1 MLKVRKRNG
10 SIVEFN
16 GGKIEEAME
25 KAFRAT
31 GTPVPGEYIK
41 NKMLMNIY
49 ALMRTED
56 NIVEIESIQDA
67 VEQVLSESGYFKVSK
82 AYVLYRSQRKSVL
95 LRNGKSNLMPLLKAL
110 ASMFRLVFLAKSSF
124 TSPACHDPRCR
135 DNAHALRHL

>member
-16 GGKIEEAME
+16 GGKIEDAME

-67 VEQVLSESGYFKVSK
+67 VEQVLSESGYFQVSK
-82 AYVLYRSQRKSVL
+82 AYVLYRNQRKNVREAAASVL
-95 LRNGKSNLMPLLKAL
+95 DYSKLVNGYLDRLDWRVKENSTVQYTLGGQLLAQ
-110 ASMFRLVFLAKSSF
+110 
-124 TSPACHDPRCR
+124 
-135 DNAHALRHL
+135 